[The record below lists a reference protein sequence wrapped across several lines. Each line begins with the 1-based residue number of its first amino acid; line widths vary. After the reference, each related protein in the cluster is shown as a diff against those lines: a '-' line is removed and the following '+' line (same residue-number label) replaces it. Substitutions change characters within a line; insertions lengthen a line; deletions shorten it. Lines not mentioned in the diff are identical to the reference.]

1 MAVTAWNRE
10 LGTTQGR
17 VAPQLYA
24 PPEGTFAFVL
34 GRDLPGL
41 TQKLVVGDRVEV
53 KQTASFG
60 DTKLLR
66 LRARMRPPTTVPTG
80 LAWKASLRI
89 DGVERVSTLLQP
101 GRTRDRLDLATN
113 VSKLVGDHELAFR
126 LELVAV

>member
-1 MAVTAWNRE
+1 MAFTAWNRE

-17 VAPQLYA
+17 VTPQGFM

-41 TQKLVVGDRVEV
+41 TQRFAIGDRVEV

-66 LRARMRPPTTVPTG
+66 LRTRMRPPPEVPPEV
-80 LAWKASLRI
+80 AWKASLCI
-89 DGVERVSTLLQP
+89 DGEERASTVLTP
-101 GRTRDRLDLATN
+101 GRTRDRLDLAAN
-113 VSKLVGDHELAFR
+113 VSKLVGDHELSFR
-126 LELVAV
+126 LELVVV

>member
-1 MAVTAWNRE
+1 VALTAWNRE

-17 VAPQLYA
+17 VVPQGFA

-41 TQKLVVGDRVEV
+41 AQKLAVGDRVEV

-66 LRARMRPPTTVPTG
+66 LRARMRPPVVAPVG
-80 LAWKASLRI
+80 VAWKASLRI
-89 DGVERVSTLLQP
+89 DGVERASALLTP
-101 GRTRDRLDLATN
+101 ERTRDRLDLAAN

>member
-1 MAVTAWNRE
+1 MALTAWNRE

-17 VAPQLYA
+17 VVPQGFA
-24 PPEGTFAFVL
+24 PPEGTFACVL

-41 TQKLVVGDRVEV
+41 AQKLAVGDRVEV

-60 DTKLLR
+60 DAKLLR
-66 LRARMRPPTTVPTG
+66 LRARMRPPVVVPAG
-80 LAWKASLRI
+80 VAWKASLRI
-89 DGVERVSTLLQP
+89 DGVERASALLTP
-101 GRTRDRLDLATN
+101 ERTRDRLDLAAN